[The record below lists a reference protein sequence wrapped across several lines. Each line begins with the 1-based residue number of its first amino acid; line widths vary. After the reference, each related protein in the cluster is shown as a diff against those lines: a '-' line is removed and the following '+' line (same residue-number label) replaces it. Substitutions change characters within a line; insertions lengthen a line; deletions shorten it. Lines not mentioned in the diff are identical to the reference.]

1 MKKTII
7 SVVALTTIFISCGP
21 NSEQLATE
29 EKRKLDSATT
39 VKIDEPNEQ
48 TTEKPNSITNDG
60 ITVKWI
66 TLANVR
72 KNIKGTEDTANF
84 RATYP
89 QISGISNESIQD
101 KINDILKITEK
112 DIADNIRDL
121 DDGFS
126 LEYDFDVPVLTKNIL
141 SISFSGSRDGGAHPF
156 YSPFMDNKTFD
167 LLTGK
172 AISFVDIIPSN
183 KTVALNTIIN
193 DIAAHNDDMLKDLR
207 PLTVKRDA
215 SFYLSKEGLVILLF
229 QDVNFKQWVS
239 ATGFPFDICV
249 PYDKLKSINP
259 TFVEQY
265 KLEK

>member
-1 MKKTII
+1 LADIKAFAKAVAPRKTII
-7 SVVALTTIFISCGP
+7 FALQKSIKHLSLLIAFRQTMFQIKP
-21 NSEQLATE
+21 L
-29 EKRKLDSATT
+29 LSAKT
-39 VKIDEPNEQ
+39 
-48 TTEKPNSITNDG
+48 
-60 ITVKWI
+60 
-66 TLANVR
+66 
-72 KNIKGTEDTANF
+72 
-84 RATYP
+84 
-89 QISGISNESIQD
+89 
-101 KINDILKITEK
+101 
-112 DIADNIRDL
+112 
-121 DDGFS
+121 